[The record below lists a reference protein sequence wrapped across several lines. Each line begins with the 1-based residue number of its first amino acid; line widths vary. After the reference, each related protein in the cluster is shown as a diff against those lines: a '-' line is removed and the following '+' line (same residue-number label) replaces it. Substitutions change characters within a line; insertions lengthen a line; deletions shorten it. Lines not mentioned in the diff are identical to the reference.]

1 MAGIRGNQAYLL
13 NGIQTAKSAPI
24 TAWQDKHF
32 FAGGS
37 ISPAKNTDQLAETD
51 NSRDSGD
58 SFVAQTTIEGAPEV
72 YGRIETVHHWLE
84 YVLGKR
90 VTTGTTPK
98 THVLTAVDTIPYVT
112 FGRMQGAVL
121 YEEFTDC
128 KVSEATFSAGTASP
142 LTVAATIVG
151 RGAKRLAAEW
161 TAGLAPPAASTS
173 QPYNFNNALVK
184 LGGSETRLV
193 SSFEATISNGVSAQQ
208 TDDSVPFDVTEGLR
222 NVSLSYDLI
231 FENLTAYNEFH
242 YPLGGGTEQG
252 PTLTS
257 TSAEF
262 TFTISANASVKFF
275 FPKIIF
281 EEFPVE
287 PDPGG
292 DPIVV
297 PVRAVAQRHAEGK
310 VVATVVNEAAS

>member
-1 MAGIRGNQAYLL
+1 MAGIRGNQAYLV
-13 NGIQTAKSAPI
+13 NGIQTAKAAPI

-32 FAGGS
+32 FSGGS
-37 ISPAKNTDQLAETD
+37 ISPSKNTDQLAETD

-58 SFVAQTTIEGAPEV
+58 SYVTQTSIEGAPEI
-72 YGRIETVHHWLE
+72 YGRVETAHHWLE

-90 VTTGTTPK
+90 ETTGAGPY
-98 THVLTAVDTIPYVT
+98 THVLTPASALPYVT
-112 FGRMQGAVL
+112 FGRMIGGVL

-128 KVSEATFSAGTASP
+128 KVSEATFAAGTGAP
-142 LTVAATIVG
+142 LTIASTIVG

-161 TAGLAPPAASTS
+161 AAGLAPPAAPTST
-173 QPYNFNNALVK
+173 PYNFNNALVK
-184 LGGSETRLV
+184 LGGAETRLV
-193 SSFEATISNGVSAQQ
+193 SSFEATISNNVSAQQ

-222 NVSLSYDLI
+222 DVSLGFDLI
-231 FENLTAYNEFH
+231 FESLTAYNEFH
-242 YPLGGGTEQG
+242 YGGAAGTEQT
-252 PTLTS
+252 PTLSS

-262 TFTISANASVKFF
+262 TFTIGTASVKFF
-275 FPKIIF
+275 FPKIIY

-297 PVRAVAQRHAEGK
+297 PVRAVSQRHAEGK
-310 VVATVVNEAAS
+310 IKATVVNSAEK